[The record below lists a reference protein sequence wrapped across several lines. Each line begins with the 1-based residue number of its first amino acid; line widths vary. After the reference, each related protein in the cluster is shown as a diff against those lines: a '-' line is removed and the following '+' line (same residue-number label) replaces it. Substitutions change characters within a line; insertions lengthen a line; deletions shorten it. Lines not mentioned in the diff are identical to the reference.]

1 MNADVGAMIGAACV
15 AVGVT
20 LAWWA
25 VTARRADPD
34 GVDEADIRSLLLSES
49 ASGRV
54 AVPVVRWLGDR
65 VARWS
70 PRRRL
75 DTWQRRIDRAG
86 LAGRWTPSMLMGVR
100 VLAAVVVAVVF
111 MIRFA
116 LAPSTAGA
124 LVMLAATAVGWLI
137 PDLWLVHRAEQRRE
151 VLQSAVP
158 DTIDQLSVLVRAG
171 LGIDAAL
178 ARCAHSDSGPLGR
191 ELDRVVQELR
201 LGSSRRQALTDL
213 VDRTGIA
220 DLRAVVT
227 ALTQA
232 EDLGVPVSD
241 TLRQQADEVRDRRRQ
256 RASEQAMKLPVK
268 ILLPLVVCIFPVLL
282 IVLLG
287 PAVLT
292 IMDELGG

>member
-1 MNADVGAMIGAACV
+1 MSPDVLAVLGAVCV
-15 AVGVT
+15 AVGAT
-20 LAWWA
+20 MAWWA
-25 VTARRADPD
+25 VTGRRADGAD
-34 GVDEADIRSLLLSES
+34 ADEADVRSVLLSEPT
-49 ASGRV
+49 SGRV
-54 AVPVVRWLGDR
+54 MVPMVRWLGER
-65 VARWS
+65 VTRWS
-70 PRRRL
+70 PRQRVEA
-75 DTWQRRIDRAG
+75 WQRRIDRAG
-86 LAGRWTPSMLMGVR
+86 LAGRWTSSMLLGIR
-100 VLAAVVVAVVF
+100 VLAVVVLAIVF
-111 MIRFA
+111 LIRFA
-116 LAPSTAGA
+116 LSPSTSGA
-124 LVMLAATAVGWLI
+124 LVLLAATTVGWLA
-137 PDLWLVHRAEQRRE
+137 PDLWLVHRGEQRRQQ
-151 VLQSAVP
+151 LLLAVP

-178 ARCAHSDSGPLGR
+178 ARCARSDAGPLGR

-201 LGSSRRQALTDL
+201 LGSTRRQALTDL
-213 VDRTGIA
+213 VNRTGVA
-220 DLRAVVT
+220 DLRSVVT

-256 RASEQAMKLPVK
+256 RAAEHAMKLPVK